1 MIMTMIEILFVA
13 TIDRTSQK
21 LTEKHKKNEV
31 SVWVLHSR
39 FSYDRVISPTNS
51 FYTFFSGA

>member
-1 MIMTMIEILFVA
+1 MTMIEILFVA

-51 FYTFFSGA
+51 FYTFFSGV